1 MVVNQDTFPFVVI
14 GNKCDLGEES
24 RAVDKEQAEQFV
36 KNLGPDIEYIETS
49 AKENT
54 NVSIAFEKLAEKA
67 FNRQMEMQSKI
78 DQNNS
83 TTRALE
89 RERLR

>member
-1 MVVNQDTFPFVVI
+1 MVVNQETFPFVVI
-14 GNKCDLGEES
+14 GNKSDLGDEQ
-24 RAVDKEQAEQFV
+24 RAVSKEQAEQFV
-36 KNLGPDIEYIETS
+36 KNLGPEIEYIETS
-49 AKENT
+49 AKENV
-54 NVSIAFEKLAEKA
+54 NVGIAFEKLAEKA
-67 FNRQMEMQSKI
+67 LNRQMEMQQKM

>member
-1 MVVNQDTFPFVVI
+1 MVVNQETFPFVVI
-14 GNKCDLGEES
+14 GNKSDLGEDA
-24 RAVDKEQAEQFV
+24 RAVSREQAEEV
-36 KNLGPDIEYIETS
+36 VRNLGADIEYIETS
-49 AKENT
+49 AKDNV

-67 FNRQMEMQSKI
+67 LNRQMEMQSKI

-89 RERLR
+89 REKLR